1 MIKSRSRMWAVA
13 ATVSVVVAATVMGN
27 AALAA
32 GTEHSAARDGD
43 ARNRGTP
50 RFAVINQV
58 SDQKEREPAIVDPD
72 VVNSWGLALGPTSP
86 LWVTNNGTNTA
97 TVYRNGVNG
106 APVKKADLT
115 VHIPGGA
122 PTGEAFNNTNDFDV
136 PGPGGS
142 KPARFIFVSE
152 GGDITAW
159 NPNAGTEAVQVAH
172 VDGAIYKGVALLK
185 TKFGNFLLAADFH
198 NARIDVFDED
208 FKQVDLLDCLFRDK
222 RLPKGYA
229 PFNVLTVG
237 ERVYVAYAKQDA
249 NAKDEVVGA
258 GLGFVDLYKGFGR
271 KVQRIASRGTLNAPW
286 GLAIAPDGFGRFT
299 GDLLV
304 GNFGDGRINAFDH
317 DDFEGQLR
325 DERGQKITIDGLWA
339 LLPGTETTGGER
351 TLWFSAGPDE
361 EKHGLVGQL
370 IPATK

>member
-1 MIKSRSRMWAVA
+1 
-13 ATVSVVVAATVMGN
+13 MGN

-159 NPNAGTEAVQVAH
+159 NQNAGTEAV
-172 VDGAIYKGVALLK
+172 
-185 TKFGNFLLAADFH
+185 
-198 NARIDVFDED
+198 R
-208 FKQVDLLDCLFRDK
+208 
-222 RLPKGYA
+222 
-229 PFNVLTVG
+229 
-237 ERVYVAYAKQDA
+237 
-249 NAKDEVVGA
+249 A
-258 GLGFVDLYKGFGR
+258 GRPRGR
-271 KVQRIASRGTLNAPW
+271 S
-286 GLAIAPDGFGRFT
+286 
-299 GDLLV
+299 
-304 GNFGDGRINAFDH
+304 
-317 DDFEGQLR
+317 
-325 DERGQKITIDGLWA
+325 
-339 LLPGTETTGGER
+339 
-351 TLWFSAGPDE
+351 
-361 EKHGLVGQL
+361 
-370 IPATK
+370 